1 MRGKAEPTV
10 GSVGSSPRRSHSS
23 RAACI
28 LAARPTFWIR
38 CLARRASR
46 LARRSSLVRVR
57 FTVAAKADI
66 SSGFADNGC
75 GFLVVPHGEAIL
87 AGEPFVDRHETDV
100 SARDWAAH
108 AMEARTDE
116 NRTAEA
122 GAL

>member
-10 GSVGSSPRRSHSS
+10 GSEGSFPRRSHSS

-28 LAARPTFWIR
+28 LAARSTFWIR

-46 LARRSSLVRVR
+46 LARRCSLVGVG
-57 FTVAAKADI
+57 FTVAAKADL

-75 GFLVVPHGEAIL
+75 GFLVVPHAEAIL
-87 AGEPFVDRHETDV
+87 AGELFVHRRETDV
-100 SARDWAAH
+100 SALDWAAH

-116 NRTAEA
+116 SRTVEA
-122 GAL
+122 AAL